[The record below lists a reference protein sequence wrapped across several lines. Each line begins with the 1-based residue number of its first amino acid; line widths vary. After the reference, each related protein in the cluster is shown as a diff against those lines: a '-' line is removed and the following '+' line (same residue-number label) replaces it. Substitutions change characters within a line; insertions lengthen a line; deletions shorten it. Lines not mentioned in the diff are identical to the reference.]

1 MKILELPK
9 IYAITNR
16 GLSGLTHLEQCR
28 QLIEAGATLIQ
39 IREKSLNS
47 DELFEEVTECVALA
61 RRNGVLLLINDRID
75 IAIACDA
82 DGIHLGQMDISVADA
97 KKLLGEDKI
106 IGISTHNEE
115 EVSGALTTDANYIA
129 IGPVFGT
136 TTKEN
141 PDPTLGI
148 VSFEKLRGMIS
159 DRAVVAIG
167 GITSGNFKEVLS
179 AGADSVAVIGALYSK
194 EDTIASNLRKFDS

>member
-82 DGIHLGQMDISVADA
+82 DGIHLGQMDMSVADA
-97 KKLLGEDKI
+97 RKLLGEDKI

-115 EVSGALTTDANYIA
+115 EVKGALTTDANYIA

-159 DRAVVAIG
+159 DRLVVAIG

>member
-1 MKILELPK
+1 MKRLELPN

-16 GLSGLTHLEQCR
+16 ELSGLTHLEQCR

-39 IREKSLNS
+39 IREKSLKS
-47 DELFEEVTECVALA
+47 DELFEEVTQCVDLA
-61 RRNGVLLLINDRID
+61 RRNGALLLINDRID

-82 DGIHLGQMDISVADA
+82 DGIHLGQMDMSVADA
-97 KKLLGEDKI
+97 RKLLGEDKI

-115 EVSGALTTDANYIA
+115 EVSGALASDADYIA

-148 VSFEKLRGMIS
+148 VGFEKLRGMIP
-159 DRAVVAIG
+159 DRPVVAIG

-194 EDTIASNLRKFDS
+194 EYAIASNFRKFDS

>member
-159 DRAVVAIG
+159 DRLVVAIG

>member
-82 DGIHLGQMDISVADA
+82 DGIHLGQMDMSVADA
-97 KKLLGEDKI
+97 RKLLGEDKI

-159 DRAVVAIG
+159 DRLVVAIG